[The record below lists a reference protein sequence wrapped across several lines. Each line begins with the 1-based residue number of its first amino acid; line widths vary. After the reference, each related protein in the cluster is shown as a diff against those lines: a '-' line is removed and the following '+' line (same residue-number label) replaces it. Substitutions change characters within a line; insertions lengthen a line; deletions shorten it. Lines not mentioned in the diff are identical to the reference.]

1 MKKVKI
7 TITDESGNVLDDFM
21 VYDENTLTDEQAE
34 DLDFDPEAQEISEVE
49 SMVRRNIQIL
59 NKG

>member
-21 VYDENTLTDEQAE
+21 VYDENSLTDEQCDNLDFNPEAE
-34 DLDFDPEAQEISEVE
+34 DIGAVE
-49 SMVRRNIQIL
+49 GFIKNAF
-59 NKG
+59 NKIKG